1 MNKELKS
8 QVRTRIAPSPTG
20 TLHIG
25 TARTALF
32 NFLFAWHNGG
42 KFYLRIE
49 DTDIERSK
57 PEFEKDIIENL
68 KWLGLKWDGEIFKQ
82 SQRKNIYAKHIKKLL
97 DESKAFWC
105 YHTKEE
111 LEKEKEEQKSRGE
124 AQVHF
129 CEHKE
134 VKSQKSKVKSSN
146 QNSKLNGVIR
156 LKCGDRKIKFHDL
169 IRGEIEFNTNQI
181 GDIVIAK
188 DTQSPLYN
196 FAVVVDDYESKI
208 THVIRGEDH
217 ISNTPKQIMIAEALG
232 LPLPQFAHMTLALA
246 PDKSKLSKRH
256 GAVGIGEY
264 RSLGYLPEALVNFMA
279 LLGWNPGNDKEIFTL
294 DELIKEFSI
303 ERMQKS
309 AAIFNIEKL
318 NWFNGNYIKKMP
330 LEELTKKCVPFLEK
344 ENLIKKKM
352 FNRYLIIET
361 GETINFKWLLQI
373 IKLEQERMKKLSE
386 IGELGRF
393 FFVDVPEYEAELLRW
408 KDMTDQEVKD
418 TLDKIYNILSGIKEA
433 DFNEKMLEQTL
444 MPKAEETGDR
454 GRLLW
459 PLRAAITGLKASPGP
474 FGLLA
479 VLGKKRALKRLKMAI
494 KKISGK
500 PL

>member
-1 MNKELKS
+1 
-8 QVRTRIAPSPTG
+8 
-20 TLHIG
+20 
-25 TARTALF
+25 
-32 NFLFAWHNGG
+32 
-42 KFYLRIE
+42 
-49 DTDIERSK
+49 
-57 PEFEKDIIENL
+57 
-68 KWLGLKWDGEIFKQ
+68 
-82 SQRKNIYAKHIKKLL
+82 
-97 DESKAFWC
+97 
-105 YHTKEE
+105 
-111 LEKEKEEQKSRGE
+111 
-124 AQVHF
+124 
-129 CEHKE
+129 
-134 VKSQKSKVKSSN
+134 
-146 QNSKLNGVIR
+146 
-156 LKCGDRKIKFHDL
+156 
-169 IRGEIEFNTNQI
+169 
-181 GDIVIAK
+181 
-188 DTQSPLYN
+188 
-196 FAVVVDDYESKI
+196 
-208 THVIRGEDH
+208 
-217 ISNTPKQIMIAEALG
+217 
-232 LPLPQFAHMTLALA
+232 
-246 PDKSKLSKRH
+246 
-256 GAVGIGEY
+256 
-264 RSLGYLPEALVNFMA
+264 
-279 LLGWNPGNDKEIFTL
+279 
-294 DELIKEFSI
+294 
-303 ERMQKS
+303 MQKS

-318 NWFNGNYIKKMP
+318 DWFNGYYIKKMP

-393 FFVDVPEYEAELLRW
+393 FFVDVPKYEAELLRW

-418 TLDKIYNILSGIKEA
+418 ALDKIYNILSGIKEA